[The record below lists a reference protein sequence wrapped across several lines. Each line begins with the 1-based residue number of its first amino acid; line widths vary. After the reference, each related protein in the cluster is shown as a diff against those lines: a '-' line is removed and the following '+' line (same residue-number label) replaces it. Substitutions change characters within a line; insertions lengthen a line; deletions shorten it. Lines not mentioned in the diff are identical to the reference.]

1 LKKIAIV
8 LVLMSIS
15 AFAGTTA
22 GGFEELWNQAV
33 DILGDKYLGYLI
45 AGYLLYDAYRMR
57 VAGETGKA
65 VERII
70 YGGAFGGFTTLAE
83 QTAGAILL

>member
-1 LKKIAIV
+1 MKKIAIV

-22 GGFEELWNQAV
+22 GGFEELWYQAV
-33 DILGDKYLGYLI
+33 DNLGDKYLGYLI

-57 VAGETGKA
+57 VAGDTGKA

>member
-1 LKKIAIV
+1 MKKIVMV
-8 LVLMSIS
+8 LILMSIS

-33 DILGDKYLGYLI
+33 NILGDKYLGYLV

-65 VERII
+65 VERVI
-70 YGGAFGGFTTLAE
+70 YGGAFGGFSTLAE
-83 QTAGAILL
+83 QTAGALFL

>member
-1 LKKIAIV
+1 MKKIV
-8 LVLMSIS
+8 VLLVLMSLY

-22 GGFEELWNQAV
+22 GGMEGLWNQAV
-33 DILGDKYLGYLI
+33 DIIGDKYLGYLV

-65 VERII
+65 VERVI

-83 QTAGAILL
+83 QTATALLM

>member
-1 LKKIAIV
+1 MV
-8 LVLMSIS
+8 LILMSIS

-33 DILGDKYLGYLI
+33 NILGDKYLGYLV

-65 VERII
+65 IERVI
-70 YGGAFGGFTTLAE
+70 YGGAFGGFSTLAE
-83 QTAGAILL
+83 QTAGALFL